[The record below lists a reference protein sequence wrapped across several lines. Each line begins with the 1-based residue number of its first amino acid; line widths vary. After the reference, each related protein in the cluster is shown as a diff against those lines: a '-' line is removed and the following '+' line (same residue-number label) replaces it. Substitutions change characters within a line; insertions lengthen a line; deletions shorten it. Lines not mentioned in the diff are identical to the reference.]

1 MKSHKNLRLLFVL
14 LGWQVKAA
22 EGCAMAEDLEEELE
36 ATRGKEMVD
45 EMFESMR
52 KRWRAEE
59 GVNDGTPDPRKL
71 RRCSPIDP
79 ESV

>member
-36 ATRGKEMVD
+36 ATRGKELVD
-45 EMFESMR
+45 EMFECMR

>member
-1 MKSHKNLRLLFVL
+1 
-14 LGWQVKAA
+14 
-22 EGCAMAEDLEEELE
+22 MAEDLEEELE
-36 ATRGKEMVD
+36 ATRGKELVD

-59 GVNDGTPDPRKL
+59 GINDGTPEPRKL
-71 RRCSPIDP
+71 RRGSPIDS